1 MSYTN
6 SRRYS
11 LMISY
16 FFQAFWIYVLAGV
29 GGMAHKTSTQKNVV
43 VAAFMLFST
52 SYNVGVEQNSAWEL
66 Y

>member
-1 MSYTN
+1 
-6 SRRYS
+6 
-11 LMISY
+11 MISY